1 MKIPQGFTK
10 AIKDTFYDKEL
21 TEMAETTS
29 ENDFGERTV
38 ALTPTANTILG
49 NVRFSNLEEIRENY
63 GIRERIDIAITTDE
77 EVDLGSIWEYRDRY
91 YRIVQAIPNDSHNFL
106 VGQIW
111 S

>member
-21 TEMAETTS
+21 TKMAETTS
-29 ENDFGERTV
+29 ENDFGEKTV
-38 ALTPTANTILG
+38 VLTPTTNRMLG
-49 NVRFSNLEEIRENY
+49 NVRFNNLEEIRENY
-63 GIRERIDIAITTDE
+63 GIRESIDIAITTDE
-77 EVDLGSIWEYRDRY
+77 DVDLGSIWGYRNKY
-91 YRIVQAIPNDSHNFL
+91 YRIVQVIPNDSHNFL

>member
-1 MKIPQGFTK
+1 
-10 AIKDTFYDKEL
+10 
-21 TEMAETTS
+21 MAETTS
-29 ENDFGERTV
+29 ENDFGERIV
-38 ALTPTANTILG
+38 ALTPTTNTILG

-77 EVDLGSIWEYRDRY
+77 EVDLGSIWEYRNKH

>member
-38 ALTPTANTILG
+38 ALTPTTNTILG

-77 EVDLGSIWEYRDRY
+77 EVALGSIWGYRDRY

>member
-1 MKIPQGFTK
+1 M
-10 AIKDTFYDKEL
+10 

-29 ENDFGERTV
+29 ENDFGERIT
-38 ALTPTANTILG
+38 ALTPTTNTILG

-77 EVDLGSIWEYRDRY
+77 EVDLGSIWEYRNKH